1 MRPNGFYCG
10 ENAPSVH
17 THIFYFYHFRRKH
30 KMKKYIALALAT
42 LMAVLCL
49 ASCGKDANEPTD
61 NATPDTTVAE
71 ETTVA

>member
-1 MRPNGFYCG
+1 
-10 ENAPSVH
+10 
-17 THIFYFYHFRRKH
+17 
-30 KMKKYIALALAT
+30 MKKYIALALAT